1 MIASVAASAVHP
13 IPVRRLWLSLL
24 VGSAVSLSVCCAVVA
39 QPVSIGSVEGGWH
52 YPYAERDA
60 LALFKLVVGSLVWS
74 AGAVALLLM
83 PIRRSGSRPL
93 LLVLAW
99 IVLATGLQW
108 PLRSM
113 APYPLETVFVSDNAN
128 AFYNVTG
135 RHEPA
140 EVLRRFSRVQADA
153 PLHVQSNMPGKLML
167 LYALQLVSTRTD
179 VLPWL
184 IIALSNLG
192 AILLYLFA
200 RDLFDDSRPALC
212 AALLY
217 LFVPARHFF
226 FPLMNTV
233 TPIAILAC
241 GWLLVRW
248 LKTGWTAYAALMG
261 LGLYGLVFFEPLPL
275 VMGLLFVA
283 LVLGAIGR
291 GEMAWDRFIGQ
302 TAVLIFVFIGTS
314 ETVAALS
321 GFDAVRT
328 FRSIGAHAVEFN
340 ERTGRPYWVWVR
352 ANLWEFVFGIGF
364 CQATSF
370 CVLLW
375 SSLQGTDSWRERLTR
390 PITTLCL
397 GLLAVL
403 IAVDVIGV
411 NRGEVIRLWIFL
423 ACFFQIPA
431 AYVCSM
437 LGGLGGRAALV
448 LVLATTALQTAVG
461 VAMIRFAIP

>member
-1 MIASVAASAVHP
+1 M
-13 IPVRRLWLSLL
+13 
-24 VGSAVSLSVCCAVVA
+24 
-39 QPVSIGSVEGGWH
+39 
-52 YPYAERDA
+52 
-60 LALFKLVVGSLVWS
+60 
-74 AGAVALLLM
+74 
-83 PIRRSGSRPL
+83 
-93 LLVLAW
+93 
-99 IVLATGLQW
+99 
-108 PLRSM
+108 
-113 APYPLETVFVSDNAN
+113 
-128 AFYNVTG
+128 
-135 RHEPA
+135 
-140 EVLRRFSRVQADA
+140 LRRFSRVQAHA

-167 LYALQLVSTRTD
+167 LYALQRVSTRPD

-192 AILLYLFA
+192 AILLYLFV
-200 RDLFDDSRPALC
+200 RDLFDDSRPALY
-212 AALLY
+212 AAVLY

-233 TPIAILAC
+233 TPIFVLAC

-275 VMGLLFVA
+275 VMGLLFLA
-283 LVLGAIGR
+283 LVLAAIGR
-291 GEMAWDRFIGQ
+291 GEVAWDRFIGQ

-328 FRSIGAHAVEFN
+328 FRSIGTHAVEFN
-340 ERTGRPYWVWVR
+340 ESAGRPYWVWVR

-375 SSLQGTDSWRERLTR
+375 SSLQGTGRWRERVTR
-390 PITTLCL
+390 PITALCL

-411 NRGEVIRLWIFL
+411 NRGEVMRLWIFL

-431 AYVCSM
+431 AYVCSTLDGRVALPRRRGHDGSAGRDRRRHASLRDPM
-437 LGGLGGRAALV
+437 TSGRWLAAIVVLGAALRFV
-448 LVLATTALQTAVG
+448 PIWFGLPYAQARPDETVALGLATVGAGRRLQPAFFPLALSDDLYLRRATSRCRPRS
-461 VAMIRFAIP
+461 VARLTSIPD